1 MGLLTITPTHYE
13 GLLWM
18 GTWFILV
25 GALPILNSFYRSGL
39 SYLPVL
45 PMQSSLIQTFAFVTY
60 LLSVYCASSMLPCGR
75 YYYDL
80 EGGYAGNP

>member
-18 GTWFILV
+18 GMWFILI
-25 GALPILNSFYRSGL
+25 GAIPLLNSLYRSGL

-45 PMQSSLIQTFAFVTY
+45 PMQSSIVQTFAFTTY

-80 EGGYAGNP
+80 EGGYVGNP